1 MEEILQHGYVQL
13 QGPFTEGTEL
23 LIEMGKKLFNEESN
37 IPPNLY
43 IEHIGIQSSFEQL
56 CEINGERFEIGKTG
70 ILEIRNTIIT
80 SFKFSQN
87 EPEETIVD
95 CFLTW

>member
-1 MEEILQHGYVQL
+1 MEENLQHGYVQL
-13 QGPFTEGTEL
+13 QGPFTKDTEL
-23 LIEMGKKLFNEESN
+23 LIEIGKKLFNESD

>member
-1 MEEILQHGYVQL
+1 MEENLQHGYVQL
-13 QGPFTEGTEL
+13 RGPFAKDTEL
-23 LIEMGKKLFNEESN
+23 LIEIGKKLFNESDT
-37 IPPNLY
+37 PPNLY